1 MRQEIEN
8 HQRFSL
14 RKVKAYKKA
23 GLASVFLG
31 TSLLMANLGNV
42 VHADSKDTG
51 SSAGASAVI
60 ENEGNVV
67 PAGAVQDQAKAN
79 DQAGRAQADQTVTSQ
94 KADDAKLV
102 AASQTK
108 NVSQAKQTQVQKNQ
122 ASDASEQI
130 NKVTNDVSAASDAQK
145 AAPAQNAGQASAK
158 QNKAN
163 DLAKKAEDTQT
174 LPIKQESTNTLD
186 LTQAGKTNFNV
197 TNKEVKAG
205 GIGVDDGHMPD
216 SGVSHVSGPDVP
228 TKPVSWP
235 SNLPQEADD
244 QYVAN
249 IVFNYKYGDENT
261 IDRKGDGQKSAKELG
276 YSVVAGK
283 AGQDYRPS
291 QNFKINV
298 GYHYKYDAGT
308 GSIYYS
314 NFHVNQD
321 ADWNNLVNALG
332 KDNIQIYPAAGKTNP
347 MLQDQSVPVVA
358 IIHNIYG
365 PNQGVH
371 EVATSTTSFDRPYPT
386 AEQLSKTNIYQVV
399 PNMGDETTDMVGAIL
414 APGQSFSQVAQVV
427 GSQANLYN
435 EPRTTSVTY
444 YLYERPYRTIYHF
457 LDSAGHEVAEDGDD
471 TPHYA
476 TNGNYTSTYNNS
488 RLQKLDGMKNYVLND
503 LQNGQKVA
511 NDAVTIT
518 STWDPSINKFKN
530 TANNLAFSVASQ
542 GGHEDAPDY
551 STDPEDEGG
560 AYNNVYLT
568 VTAKTSELKPD
579 GRGGI
584 SGDTTG
590 ITDDK
595 KSAIEKAMYE
605 TINQKI
611 TANVPNSAPQ
621 DLSRHIT
628 LGRNVTYNYQT
639 GAITAPDWST
649 VSGQLPAVTV
659 PKATGYVAAPNAID
673 ATNITGNQVDSQG
686 QYTGGAITINYTPS
700 TEAHYKVYSFV
711 DDQNGDQE
719 IPNGRIVITGQ
730 VGKAINPAD
739 QGLKVPDKY
748 SLANGN
754 AIPTS
759 IAMTMADPMDASQ
772 AKPTVIHLVHATKP
786 RTTTKSFTR
795 TIYETAPGSA
805 NKQLLKEQTVT
816 FTSTVDVDQVTG
828 TASPDNW
835 QSQGTA
841 TWGALGI
848 GGTANYKTLIDGKEG
863 NSIPA
868 VTLDPKTAKDVEVDV
883 TFAPIPAQS
892 VITFADRVNDGTQA
906 KTGTITTKTL
916 NGNEGDSQDFDFG
929 WVPDGYVEDGAAPAK
944 IELGQNYTVYIKDG
958 IVTVT
963 HTDPQKKGSRVP
975 GVNGSTFPSGVDK
988 DDLNK
993 DAQRVVSVK
1002 TPDGKTQTITQTV
1015 PMHRDATVDPVNSK
1029 VTYTDWEPN
1038 KPNDEFPAINVGT
1051 GKDDIPSVSGYTP
1064 DIIDNGKDL
1073 GSKGLP
1079 AEKPTDP
1086 TKSHNINV
1094 TYNQNKPDTPAPKP
1108 DTPVEGSRGIIFTD
1122 PTGNQ
1127 VGKGTVKGTEGTDVP
1142 VKGNDGKV
1150 PGLPDGYVPSK
1161 DAPATVHIPKPGED
1175 NSPVTVPVEHGKAV
1189 VDHNHPKS
1197 PSDVIPGTDIHYPAG
1212 VSQDDLNGMQERII
1226 NVTKPD
1232 GSKNSIDQKVPVYR
1246 DATVDE
1252 VTGKVTYTDW
1262 APVKSGEGFAKVDLP
1277 SIKDEYKTYEPAVT
1291 ENGQNKVLP
1300 NDAYPAA
1307 AINPKG
1313 SSKPAI
1319 VDVHYVVTEDNT
1331 PDAVQGGRDVVFAD
1345 PTGKQIGKGTV
1356 KGTEGTNAPVKG
1368 NDGKIPGLPDG
1379 YVPSK
1384 DAPTTVY
1391 IPKPGEDHSPV
1402 TIPVEHGKAV
1412 VDHNH
1417 PKNPSD
1423 VIPGTD
1429 IHYPA
1434 GVSQDDLTG
1443 TQERI
1448 INITKPDGSRHSVD
1462 QKVPVYRDATV
1473 DEVTGEVTYTDWTP
1487 AKRGDKFDSIAIP
1500 AIKDGHK
1507 VYEPAVTV
1515 NGKNQVLPDDTYP
1528 AASVNPKGDN
1538 KPVVVDVQYVV
1549 TKDDTPTAVEVGRDV
1564 IFTDP
1569 TGKQIGKG
1577 TIKGTEGTD
1586 VPIKG
1591 DVGRVP
1597 GLPDG
1602 YVPSKN
1608 APTTVHIPKPGE
1620 DHSPVTIPV
1629 EHGKAVVDHN
1639 HPKNPSDVIP
1649 GTDIHYPKGVA
1660 RDDLN
1665 GVQEH
1670 IINITKPDGTTQTVD
1685 QKVPVYRDA
1694 TIDEVTGNVT
1704 YDDWAP
1710 VKPGDRF
1717 GAVSVPEI
1725 TQNGKHYQG
1734 SIDID
1739 GKEAIL
1745 SDGQYPA
1752 TNVDPKGDNKPQ
1764 TINVKYVLTSTDA
1777 PDKPTQDT
1785 ITVSHDYRDGQK
1797 DKNGDP
1803 YVIQKGEKLPGSDV
1817 VSDTTLTAKDLN
1829 KVITRTVTVALPDG
1843 TTKTMTQKTSAHR
1856 DALFDSK
1863 TGKFLKFTPWTSETD
1878 HFNAIKLDPVKGY
1891 TAHVLDPN
1899 GKDLGTTIPETKIDP
1914 NDANG
1919 GNQTL
1924 TVKYTKDQ
1932 AKDANDGNS
1941 GYTDGGNSGA
1951 PSVPVNTD
1959 TSKTNKSNDDHLQ
1972 EEIDA
1977 LKRQVNKLSNEVDKL
1992 AAHRVG
1998 KGGRTPGNAMSKL
2011 GHTNKTGYG
2020 VNTGTGTSY
2029 AYNMNG
2035 GASEVAPSGYNGNGV
2050 AQAAAIDNAAQNGYG
2065 QELPQTGSE
2074 NETGI
2079 IMAGIMSLAMATAAA
2094 IGATKRKKEE

>member
-60 ENEGNVV
+60 ENEGDVV
-67 PAGAVQDQAKAN
+67 PAGAAQDQAKAN
-79 DQAGRAQADQTVTSQ
+79 DQAGKAQAAQTVTSQ
-94 KADDAKLV
+94 KADNAKM
-102 AASQTK
+102 AEAT
-108 NVSQAKQTQVQKNQ
+108 
-122 ASDASEQI
+122 
-130 NKVTNDVSAASDAQK
+130 
-145 AAPAQNAGQASAK
+145 QNAGQASMNQAAK
-158 QNKAN
+158 ADQVVNKAN
-163 DLAKKAEDTQT
+163 DPVKKGENTQAFST
-174 LPIKQESTNTLD
+174 QQGSTNTLD
-186 LTQAGKTNFNV
+186 VAQAGKTNANV

-205 GIGVDDGHMPD
+205 GVGVDDGNMPD
-216 SGVSHVSGPDVP
+216 SGVRQISGSNTPI
-228 TKPVSWP
+228 THITWP
-235 SNLPQEADD
+235 SNIPTEADAS
-244 QYVAN
+244 YTRN
-249 IVFNYKYGDENT
+249 IVFNYKYGDNNT
-261 IDRKGDGQKSAKELG
+261 VNLKGEGQESAKELG
-276 YSVVAGK
+276 YSVIANK

-291 QNFKINV
+291 QSFKVNV
-298 GYHYKYDAGT
+298 GYHYKYDANT
-308 GSIYYS
+308 GSIHFS
-314 NFHVNQD
+314 NFHVDQD
-321 ADWNNLVNALG
+321 ADWNNLVNAVG
-332 KDNIQIYPAAGKTNP
+332 KDNIQIYPAAGKTDPLVNDQN
-347 MLQDQSVPVVA
+347 MLVA
-358 IIHNIYG
+358 AITNNVY
-365 PNQGVH
+365 NKND
-371 EVATSTTSFDRPYPT
+371 ELANVATVITKFDNAYPT
-386 AEQLSKTNIYQVV
+386 AYQPKPVAV
-399 PNMGDETTDMVGAIL
+399 YDVMANKINNMNGILL
-414 APGQSFSQVAQVV
+414 APSKEFNENVQVNKDTAV
-427 GSQANLYN
+427 NIYN
-435 EPRTTSVTY
+435 EPRTTSITY
-444 YLYERPYRTIYHF
+444 YVYARPYYTTYHF
-457 LDSAGHEVAEDGDD
+457 LDSTGKEVAEDGDD
-471 TPHYA
+471 APHYVA
-476 TNGNYTSTYNNS
+476 EGNYASTYNNS
-488 RLQKLDGMKNYVLND
+488 RLQALKGMKNYVLND

-511 NDAVTIT
+511 NDSVAIT

-530 TANNLAFSVASQ
+530 TANNLAFSVAAQ
-542 GGHEDAPDY
+542 GGHEDALVFD
-551 STDPEDEGG
+551 EDGS
-560 AYNNVYLT
+560 AYNNIYLT
-568 VTAKTSELKPD
+568 VTDKTSELKPD

-611 TANVPNSAPQ
+611 TANVPNSTPQ
-621 DLSRHIT
+621 DLSRHTT
-628 LGRNVTYNYQT
+628 LERNVTYDYQT

-649 VSGQLPAVTV
+649 VSGQLPAVVV
-659 PKATGYVAAPNAID
+659 PKATGYVAAPNTID
-673 ATNITGNQVDSQG
+673 ATNITGNQIDSQG

-711 DDQNGDQE
+711 DDQNADQE

-730 VGKAINPAD
+730 VGKAINPTD

-748 SLANGN
+748 NLANGN

-759 IAMTMADPMDASQ
+759 ITMTMADPMDASQ

-805 NKQLLKEQTVT
+805 NKQVLKKQTVT
-816 FTSTVDVDQVTG
+816 FTSTVNVDQVTG

-835 QSQGTA
+835 QPQGTD
-841 TWGALGI
+841 TWAALEI
-848 GGTANYKTLIDGKEG
+848 GGLTNYKTLIDGKEG
-863 NSIPA
+863 NSISA
-868 VTLDPKTAKDVEVDV
+868 VKLDPKTAKDVEVDV

-892 VITFADRVNDGTQA
+892 VITFTDRVNDGTQA

-916 NGNEGDSQDFDFG
+916 NGNKGDSQNFEFD
-929 WVPDGYVEDGAAPAK
+929 WVPDGYVEDGAAPTE
-944 IELGQNYTVYIKDG
+944 IELGQNYTVYIRDG
-958 IVTVT
+958 IVTVK

-975 GVNGSTFPSGVDK
+975 GVNGSTFPSGVDT

-1002 TPDGKTQTITQTV
+1002 TPDGRAQTITQTV

-1064 DIIDNGKDL
+1064 NITDNGRDL

-1086 TKSHNINV
+1086 TKPHNINV
-1094 TYNQNKPDTPAPKP
+1094 TYNQNKPDTPATKP

-1142 VKGNDGKV
+1142 VKDKDGKV

-1161 DAPATVHIPKPGED
+1161 DAPTTVHIPKPGED
-1175 NSPVTVPVEHGKAV
+1175 NSP
-1189 VDHNHPKS
+1189 
-1197 PSDVIPGTDIHYPAG
+1197 
-1212 VSQDDLNGMQERII
+1212 L
-1226 NVTKPD
+1226 
-1232 GSKNSIDQKVPVYR
+1232 
-1246 DATVDE
+1246 
-1252 VTGKVTYTDW
+1252 
-1262 APVKSGEGFAKVDLP
+1262 
-1277 SIKDEYKTYEPAVT
+1277 
-1291 ENGQNKVLP
+1291 
-1300 NDAYPAA
+1300 
-1307 AINPKG
+1307 
-1313 SSKPAI
+1313 
-1319 VDVHYVVTEDNT
+1319 
-1331 PDAVQGGRDVVFAD
+1331 
-1345 PTGKQIGKGTV
+1345 
-1356 KGTEGTNAPVKG
+1356 
-1368 NDGKIPGLPDG
+1368 
-1379 YVPSK
+1379 
-1384 DAPTTVY
+1384 
-1391 IPKPGEDHSPV
+1391 

-1423 VIPGTD
+1423 LIPGTD

-1434 GVSQDDLTG
+1434 GVSQDELTG

-1448 INITKPDGSRHSVD
+1448 INITKPDGSKRSVD

-1473 DEVTGEVTYTDWTP
+1473 DEVTGDVTYTDWTP

-1515 NGKNQVLPDDTYP
+1515 DGKNQVLPDDTYP

-1538 KPVVVDVQYVV
+1538 KPVVIDVHYVV
-1549 TKDDTPTAVEVGRDV
+1549 TKDDTPTAVEGGRDV

-1577 TIKGTEGTD
+1577 TVKGTEGTY
-1586 VPIKG
+1586 VPVKG
-1591 DVGRVP
+1591 NDGNVP
-1597 GLPDG
+1597 GLPNG

-1608 APTTVHIPKPGE
+1608 APTTVYIPKPGE
-1620 DHSPVTIPV
+1620 DHSPVTISV

-1660 RDDLN
+1660 KDDLN

-1694 TIDEVTGNVT
+1694 TVDEVTGNVT
-1704 YDDWAP
+1704 YDDWTP
-1710 VKPGDRF
+1710 VKPGDKF

-1734 SIDID
+1734 SINID
-1739 GKEAIL
+1739 DKEAIL

-1752 TNVDPKGDNKPQ
+1752 TNVDPKGDNKPE
-1764 TINVKYVLTSTDA
+1764 TINVKYVLTSTDT
-1777 PDKPTQDT
+1777 PTNPTQAT

-1797 DKNGDP
+1797 DENGDP
-1803 YVIQKGEKLPGSDV
+1803 YVIQKGEKLPGSDA

-1878 HFNAIKLDPVKGY
+1878 HFNAINLDPVKGY

-1919 GNQTL
+1919 GNQVL

-1932 AKDANDGNS
+1932 AKSANDGYS
-1941 GYTDGGNSGA
+1941 GYTDSGNTGA

-1972 EEIDA
+1972 DEIDA
-1977 LKRQVNKLSNEVDKL
+1977 LKRQVNRLSNKVDKL

-1998 KGGRTPGNAMSKL
+1998 KGGRNSDNSTSGI
-2011 GHTNKTGYG
+2011 GHSYKTGYG
-2020 VNTGTGTSY
+2020 VNTGTGAGY

-2035 GASEVAPSGYNGNGV
+2035 GASEVAPSGYINYGYSTQDGNGV
-2050 AQAAAIDNAAQNGYG
+2050 AQAAAIDNTAQNGYG

-2074 NETGI
+2074 SETGI
-2079 IMAGIMSLAMATAAA
+2079 IMAGIMSLAMAAAAA

>member
-42 VHADSKDTG
+42 VHADSTDSG
-51 SSAGASAVI
+51 SAAGTNAVI
-60 ENEGNVV
+60 ENESNTV
-67 PAGAVQDQAKAN
+67 PAGAAQDQAQAKTS
-79 DQAGRAQADQTVTSQ
+79 DQATKTQAAQTVTSQ
-94 KADDAKLV
+94 KADDAKMTE
-102 AASQTK
+102 AT
-108 NVSQAKQTQVQKNQ
+108 
-122 ASDASEQI
+122 
-130 NKVTNDVSAASDAQK
+130 
-145 AAPAQNAGQASAK
+145 QNAGQASMNQTAK
-158 QNKAN
+158 VDQVVNKAN
-163 DLAKKAEDTQT
+163 DLVKKGESTQT
-174 LPIKQESTNTLD
+174 FSTQQGSTNTLD
-186 LTQAGKTNFNV
+186 VAQAGKTNANV

-205 GIGVDDGHMPD
+205 GVGVDDGNMPD
-216 SGVSHVSGPDVP
+216 SGVRQISGSNTPI
-228 TKPVSWP
+228 THITWP
-235 SNLPQEADD
+235 SNIPTEADAS
-244 QYVAN
+244 YTRN
-249 IVFNYKYGDENT
+249 IVFNYKYGDNNT
-261 IDRKGDGQKSAKELG
+261 INQKGAGQESAKELG
-276 YSVVAGK
+276 YSVIANK

-291 QNFKINV
+291 QSFKVNV
-298 GYHYKYDAGT
+298 GYHYKYDANT
-308 GSIYYS
+308 GSIHFS
-314 NFHVNQD
+314 NFHVDQD
-321 ADWNNLVNALG
+321 ADWNNLVNAVG
-332 KDNIQIYPAAGKTNP
+332 KDNIQIYPAAGKTDPLVNDQN
-347 MLQDQSVPVVA
+347 MLVA
-358 IIHNIYG
+358 AITNNVY
-365 PNQGVH
+365 NKND
-371 EVATSTTSFDRPYPT
+371 ELANVATVITRFDNAYPT
-386 AEQLSKTNIYQVV
+386 AYQPKAVAV
-399 PNMGDETTDMVGAIL
+399 YGVMADKINSMNGILL
-414 APGQSFSQVAQVV
+414 APSKEFNENVQVNKDTAV
-427 GSQANLYN
+427 NIYN
-435 EPRTTSVTY
+435 EPRTTSITY
-444 YLYERPYRTIYHF
+444 YVYARPYYTTYHF
-457 LDSAGHEVAEDGDD
+457 LDSTGKEVAEDGDD
-471 TPHYA
+471 AHHYVA
-476 TNGNYTSTYNNS
+476 EGNYASTYNNS
-488 RLQKLDGMKNYVLND
+488 RLQALKGMKNYVLND

-511 NDAVTIT
+511 NDSVAIT

-530 TANNLAFSVASQ
+530 TANNLAFNVAAQ
-542 GGHEDAPDY
+542 GGHEDALVID
-551 STDPEDEGG
+551 EDGS

-579 GRGGI
+579 GKGGI

-590 ITDDK
+590 ISDDK
-595 KSAIEKAMYE
+595 QNDIKKAMYE

-621 DLSRHIT
+621 DLSRHTT

-659 PKATGYVAAPNAID
+659 PKATGYVAAPASIG

-719 IPNGRIVITGQ
+719 IPSGRIVITGQ

-754 AIPTS
+754 VIPTS
-759 IAMTMADPMDASQ
+759 ITMTMADPMDASQ

-816 FTSTVDVDQVTG
+816 FTSTVNVDQVTG
-828 TASPDNW
+828 AASPDNW
-835 QSQGTA
+835 QPQGTA
-841 TWGALGI
+841 TWAALEI

-863 NSIPA
+863 NSISA

-916 NGNEGDSQDFDFG
+916 NGNKGDSQNFDFG
-929 WVPDGYVEDGAAPAK
+929 WVPDGYVEDGAAPTK

-958 IVTVT
+958 IVTVK

-1002 TPDGKTQTITQTV
+1002 TPDGKIQTITQTV

-1064 DIIDNGKDL
+1064 DITDNGKDL
-1073 GSKGLP
+1073 GNKGLP

-1086 TKSHNINV
+1086 TKPHNINV
-1094 TYNQNKPDTPAPKP
+1094 TYKQNKPDTPATKP
-1108 DTPVEGSRGIIFTD
+1108 DIPVEGSRGIIFT
-1122 PTGNQ
+1122 
-1127 VGKGTVKGTEGTDVP
+1127 
-1142 VKGNDGKV
+1142 
-1150 PGLPDGYVPSK
+1150 
-1161 DAPATVHIPKPGED
+1161 
-1175 NSPVTVPVEHGKAV
+1175 
-1189 VDHNHPKS
+1189 
-1197 PSDVIPGTDIHYPAG
+1197 
-1212 VSQDDLNGMQERII
+1212 
-1226 NVTKPD
+1226 
-1232 GSKNSIDQKVPVYR
+1232 
-1246 DATVDE
+1246 
-1252 VTGKVTYTDW
+1252 
-1262 APVKSGEGFAKVDLP
+1262 
-1277 SIKDEYKTYEPAVT
+1277 
-1291 ENGQNKVLP
+1291 
-1300 NDAYPAA
+1300 
-1307 AINPKG
+1307 
-1313 SSKPAI
+1313 
-1319 VDVHYVVTEDNT
+1319 
-1331 PDAVQGGRDVVFAD
+1331 D

-1356 KGTEGTNAPVKG
+1356 KGTEGTNAPVKDK
-1368 NDGKIPGLPDG
+1368 DGKVPGLPDG

-1384 DAPTTVY
+1384 DAPTSVY

-1423 VIPGTD
+1423 VISGTD

-1443 TQERI
+1443 AQERI
-1448 INITKPDGSRHSVD
+1448 INITRPDGSRHSVD
-1462 QKVPVYRDATV
+1462 QKVPVYRDATI
-1473 DEVTGEVTYTDWTP
+1473 DEVTGEVTYTNWTP

-1500 AIKDGHK
+1500 AVKDGHK
-1507 VYEPAVTV
+1507 IYEPAVTV
-1515 NGKNQVLPDDTYP
+1515 DGKNQLLPDDTYP

-1549 TKDDTPTAVEVGRDV
+1549 TKDDTPTAVEGGRDV

-1569 TGKQIGKG
+1569 TGKQIGKS
-1577 TIKGTEGTD
+1577 TVKGTEGTY
-1586 VPIKG
+1586 VPVKSNDG
-1591 DVGRVP
+1591 NVP
-1597 GLPDG
+1597 GLPNG

-1608 APTTVHIPKPGE
+1608 APTTVYIPKPGE
-1620 DHSPVTIPV
+1620 DNSPVTIPV
-1629 EHGKAVVDHN
+1629 EHGKAVVHHN
-1639 HPKNPSDVIP
+1639 QPKNPSDVIP

-1660 RDDLN
+1660 KDDLN

-1670 IINITKPDGTTQTVD
+1670 IVNITKPDGTTQTVD

-1694 TIDEVTGNVT
+1694 TVDEVTGNVT
-1704 YDDWAP
+1704 YDDWTP
-1710 VKPGDRF
+1710 VKPGDKF

-1725 TQNGKHYQG
+1725 KQNGKHYQG

-1764 TINVKYVLTSTDA
+1764 TISIKYVLTSTDA
-1777 PDKPTQDT
+1777 PDNPTQDT

-1878 HFNAIKLDPVKGY
+1878 HFNAINLDPVKGY

-1899 GKDLGTTIPETKIDP
+1899 GKDLGTTIPKTKIDP

-1919 GNQTL
+1919 GNQVL

-1932 AKDANDGNS
+1932 AKDTSDGNS
-1941 GYTDGGNSGA
+1941 GYTNGGNTGT

-1972 EEIDA
+1972 DEIDA
-1977 LKRQVNKLSNEVDKL
+1977 LKRQVDKLSNKVDKL
-1992 AAHRVG
+1992 ASRRVG
-1998 KGGRTPGNAMSKL
+1998 KGGRNSGNSTSGI

-2020 VNTGTGTSY
+2020 VNTGTGVSY
-2029 AYNMNG
+2029 SYNMNS
-2035 GASEVAPSGYNGNGV
+2035 GAGEVAPSGYINYGYNGQNGNGV

-2079 IMAGIMSLAMATAAA
+2079 IMAGIMSLTMAAAAA

>member
-31 TSLLMANLGNV
+31 TSLLMANLGDV

-51 SSAGASAVI
+51 SSAGASAVV

-67 PAGAVQDQAKAN
+67 PAGAAQDQAKAN
-79 DQAGRAQADQTVTSQ
+79 DQAGKAQAAQTVTSQ
-94 KADDAKLV
+94 KADDAKMTE
-102 AASQTK
+102 ATQ
-108 NVSQAKQTQVQKNQ
+108 NV
-122 ASDASEQI
+122 
-130 NKVTNDVSAASDAQK
+130 
-145 AAPAQNAGQASAK
+145 GQASMNQAAK
-158 QNKAN
+158 ADQVVNKAN
-163 DLAKKAEDTQT
+163 DPVKKGENTQAFST
-174 LPIKQESTNTLD
+174 HQESTNTLD
-186 LTQAGKTNFNV
+186 VVQAGKANANV

-205 GIGVDDGHMPD
+205 GVGVDDGNMPD
-216 SGVSHVSGPDVP
+216 SGVRQISGSNTPI
-228 TKPVSWP
+228 THITWP
-235 SNLPQEADD
+235 SNIPTEADAS
-244 QYVAN
+244 YTRN
-249 IVFNYKYGDENT
+249 IVFNYKYGDNNT
-261 IDRKGDGQKSAKELG
+261 VNLKGADQESAKELG
-276 YSVVAGK
+276 YSVIANK

-291 QNFKINV
+291 QSFKVNV
-298 GYHYKYDAGT
+298 GYHYKYDANT
-308 GSIYYS
+308 GSIHFS
-314 NFHVNQD
+314 NFHVDQD
-321 ADWNNLVNALG
+321 ADWNNLVNAVG
-332 KDNIQIYPAAGKTNP
+332 KDNIQIYPAAGKTDPLVNDQN
-347 MLQDQSVPVVA
+347 MLVA
-358 IIHNIYG
+358 AITNNVY
-365 PNQGVH
+365 NKND
-371 EVATSTTSFDRPYPT
+371 ELANVATVITQFDNAYPT
-386 AEQLSKTNIYQVV
+386 AYQPKPVAV
-399 PNMGDETTDMVGAIL
+399 YDVMANKINNMNGILL
-414 APGQSFSQVAQVV
+414 APSKEFNENVQVNKDTAV
-427 GSQANLYN
+427 NIYN
-435 EPRTTSVTY
+435 EPRTTSITY
-444 YLYERPYRTIYHF
+444 YVYARPYYTTYHF
-457 LDSAGHEVAEDGDD
+457 LDSTGKEVAEDGDD
-471 TPHYA
+471 APHYVEE
-476 TNGNYTSTYNNS
+476 GNYASTYNNS
-488 RLQKLDGMKNYVLND
+488 RLQALKGMKNYVLND

-511 NDAVTIT
+511 NDSVAIT

-530 TANNLAFSVASQ
+530 TANNLAFSVAAQ
-542 GGHEDAPDY
+542 GGHEDALTFDDDG
-551 STDPEDEGG
+551 S
-560 AYNNVYLT
+560 AYNNIYLT
-568 VTAKTSELKPD
+568 VTDKTSELRPD
-579 GRGGI
+579 GKGGI

-595 KSAIEKAMYE
+595 KNDIKKAMYE

-611 TANVPNSAPQ
+611 TANVPNSASQ
-621 DLSRHIT
+621 DISRHTT
-628 LGRNVTYNYQT
+628 LERNVTYDYQT

-649 VSGQLPAVTV
+649 VSGQLPAVVV
-659 PKATGYVAAPNAID
+659 PKATGYVAAPNTID

-700 TEAHYKVYSFV
+700 AEAHYKVYSFI

-719 IPNGRIVITGQ
+719 IPSGRIVITGQ

-759 IAMTMADPMDASQ
+759 ITMTMADPMDASQ

-816 FTSTVDVDQVTG
+816 FTSTVNVDQVTG
-828 TASPDNW
+828 TATPDNW
-835 QSQGTA
+835 QPQGTD
-841 TWGALGI
+841 TWAALGV

-892 VITFADRVNDGTQA
+892 VITFTDRVNDGTQA

-916 NGNEGDSQDFDFG
+916 NGNKGDSQNFDFG
-929 WVPDGYVEDGAAPAK
+929 WVPDGYIEDGAAPTK

-958 IVTVT
+958 IVTVK

-1002 TPDGKTQTITQTV
+1002 TPDGRAQTITQTV

-1064 DIIDNGKDL
+1064 DITDNGKDL

-1086 TKSHNINV
+1086 TEPHNINV
-1094 TYNQNKPDTPAPKP
+1094 TYKKNKPDTP
-1108 DTPVEGSRGIIFTD
+1108 DTPVEGGRDVVFTD
-1122 PTGNQ
+1122 PTGKQ
-1127 VGKGTVKGTEGTDVP
+1127 VGKGTIKGTEGTDVP

-1161 DAPATVHIPKPGED
+1161 DAPTTVHIPKPGED
-1175 NSPVTVPVEHGKAV
+1175 NSPVTVPVEHGKAI
-1189 VDHNHPKS
+1189 VDHNHPKN

-1212 VSQDDLNGMQERII
+1212 VSQDDLTGMQERII

-1232 GSKNSIDQKVPVYR
+1232 GSKNSVDQKVPVYR

-1252 VTGKVTYTDW
+1252 VTGEVTYTDW
-1262 APVKSGEGFAKVDLP
+1262 APVKSGDGFAKVDLP

-1313 SSKPAI
+1313 SSKPVI

-1331 PDAVQGGRDVVFAD
+1331 PDAVQGGRDVVFTD

-1356 KGTEGTNAPVKG
+1356 KGTEGTNAPVKDK
-1368 NDGKIPGLPDG
+1368 DGRIPGLPDG

-1384 DAPTTVY
+1384 DAPTTVH

-1402 TIPVEHGKAV
+1402 TIPVEHGKVV

-1448 INITKPDGSRHSVD
+1448 INITKPDGSKRSVD

-1515 NGKNQVLPDDTYP
+1515 DGKNQLLPDDTYP

-1538 KPVVVDVQYVV
+1538 KPVVVDVHYVV
-1549 TKDDTPTAVEVGRDV
+1549 TKDDTPTAVEGGRDV
-1564 IFTDP
+1564 VFTDP
-1569 TGKQIGKG
+1569 TGKQVGKG

-1586 VPIKG
+1586 VPVKG
-1591 DVGRVP
+1591 NDGKVP

-1602 YVPSKN
+1602 YVPSKD

-1620 DHSPVTIPV
+1620 DNSPVTVPV
-1629 EHGKAVVDHN
+1629 EHGKAIVDHN

-1660 RDDLN
+1660 KDDLN
-1665 GVQEH
+1665 GIQEH

-1694 TIDEVTGNVT
+1694 TVDEVTGNVT
-1704 YDDWAP
+1704 YDDWTP
-1710 VKPGDRF
+1710 VKPGDKF

-1752 TNVDPKGDNKPQ
+1752 TNVDPKGDNKPE
-1764 TINVKYVLTSTDA
+1764 TINIKYVLTSTDA
-1777 PDKPTQDT
+1777 SDNPTQAT

-1829 KVITRTVTVALPDG
+1829 KVITRTVTVTLPDG

-1878 HFNAIKLDPVKGY
+1878 HFNAINLDPVKGY

-1932 AKDANDGNS
+1932 AKDTSDGNS
-1941 GYTDGGNSGA
+1941 GYTNGGNTGA

-1972 EEIDA
+1972 DEIDA
-1977 LKRQVNKLSNEVDKL
+1977 LKRQVNRLSNKVDKL

-1998 KGGRTPGNAMSKL
+1998 KGGHTSGNSASGI
-2011 GHTNKTGYG
+2011 GHITKTGYG
-2020 VNTGTGTSY
+2020 VNTGTGASY
-2029 AYNMNG
+2029 TYNMNG
-2035 GASEVAPSGYNGNGV
+2035 GASEVAPSGYINYGYSNQNGNGV

-2074 NETGI
+2074 SETGI
-2079 IMAGIMSLAMATAAA
+2079 IMAGIMSLAMAAAAA

>member
-31 TSLLMANLGNV
+31 TSLLMANLGDV

-51 SSAGASAVI
+51 SSAGASAVV
-60 ENEGNVV
+60 ENEGDVV
-67 PAGAVQDQAKAN
+67 PAGAAQDQAKAN
-79 DQAGRAQADQTVTSQ
+79 DQAGKAQAAQTVTSQ

-108 NVSQAKQTQVQKNQ
+108 NASQAKQTQVQDAQ
-122 ASDASEQI
+122 ASSTSEQI
-130 NKVTNDVSAASDAQK
+130 NKVTNDVSAVSDAQK
-145 AAPAQNAGQASAK
+145 AAPAQNADQASVN
-158 QNKAN
+158 QNEAN

-174 LPIKQESTNTLD
+174 LPIKQASTNTLD

-261 IDRKGDGQKSAKELG
+261 INMKGDGQKSAKELG

-298 GYHYKYDAGT
+298 GYHYKYDANT

-358 IIHNIYG
+358 IVHNIYG
-365 PNQGVH
+365 PNQGVQ
-371 EVATSTTSFDRPYPT
+371 EVATSITSFDRPYPT
-386 AEQLSKTNIYQVV
+386 AEQLSKTSIYQVV
-399 PNMGDETTDMVGAIL
+399 PNMGDKTTDMEGAIL
-414 APGQSFSQVAQVV
+414 APGQTFSQVAQVV

-471 TPHYA
+471 TPHYTA
-476 TNGNYTSTYNNS
+476 NGNYTSAYDNS

-511 NDAVTIT
+511 NDSVTIT

-530 TANNLAFSVASQ
+530 TADNLAFSVASQ

-579 GRGGI
+579 GKGGI

-590 ITDDK
+590 ISEDK
-595 KSAIEKAMYE
+595 QNDIKKAMYE

-621 DLSRHIT
+621 DLSRHVT

-649 VSGQLPAVTV
+649 VSGQLPAVVV

-711 DDQNGDQE
+711 DDQNSDQE

-759 IAMTMADPMDASQ
+759 ITMTMADPMDASQ

-816 FTSTVDVDQVTG
+816 FTSTVNVDQVTG

-835 QSQGTA
+835 QPQGTD
-841 TWGALGI
+841 TWGALGV

-868 VTLDPKTAKDVEVDV
+868 VKLDPKTAKDVEVDV

-892 VITFADRVNDGTQA
+892 VITFTDRVNDGTQA

-916 NGNEGDSQDFDFG
+916 NGNKGDSQNFDFG
-929 WVPDGYVEDGAAPAK
+929 WVPDGYVEDGAAPTK

-958 IVTVT
+958 IVTVK
-963 HTDPQKKGSRVP
+963 HTDPQKKDSRVP

-1051 GKDDIPSVSGYTP
+1051 GKDDIPSVPGYTP
-1064 DIIDNGKDL
+1064 DITDNGKDL
-1073 GSKGLP
+1073 GNKGLP

-1094 TYNQNKPDTPAPKP
+1094 TYNQNKPDTP
-1108 DTPVEGSRGIIFTD
+1108 DTPVEGGRGIIFTD

-1142 VKGNDGKV
+1142 VKGQDGKV

-1161 DAPATVHIPKPGED
+1161 DAPITVHIPKPGED
-1175 NSPVTVPVEHGKAV
+1175 HSPVTIPVEHSKAI
-1189 VDHNHPKS
+1189 VDHNHPKN
-1197 PSDVIPGTDIHYPAG
+1197 PSDVIPGTDIHYPSG
-1212 VSQDDLNGMQERII
+1212 VSQDDLTGTQERII
-1226 NVTKPD
+1226 NITKPD
-1232 GSKNSIDQKVPVYR
+1232 GSKRSVDQKVPVYR
-1246 DATVDE
+1246 DATIDE
-1252 VTGKVTYTDW
+1252 VTGEVTYTDW
-1262 APVKSGEGFAKVDLP
+1262 TPAKRGDKFDSIAIPAVKDG
-1277 SIKDEYKTYEPAVT
+1277 YKTYEPAVT
-1291 ENGQNKVLP
+1291 VNGKDQLLP
-1300 NDAYPAA
+1300 DDTYPAA
-1307 AINPKG
+1307 SVDPKG
-1313 SSKPAI
+1313 DNKPVV
-1319 VDVHYVVTEDNT
+1319 VDVHYVVTKDDT
-1331 PDAVQGGRDVVFAD
+1331 PTAVEGGRDVVFTD

-1356 KGTEGTNAPVKG
+1356 KGTEGTYVPVKG
-1368 NDGKIPGLPDG
+1368 NDGNVPGLPTG

-1384 DAPTTVY
+1384 NAPTTVY

-1412 VDHNH
+1412 VHHN
-1417 PKNPSD
+1417 
-1423 VIPGTD
+1423 
-1429 IHYPA
+1429 
-1434 GVSQDDLTG
+1434 Q
-1443 TQERI
+1443 
-1448 INITKPDGSRHSVD
+1448 
-1462 QKVPVYRDATV
+1462 
-1473 DEVTGEVTYTDWTP
+1473 
-1487 AKRGDKFDSIAIP
+1487 
-1500 AIKDGHK
+1500 
-1507 VYEPAVTV
+1507 
-1515 NGKNQVLPDDTYP
+1515 
-1528 AASVNPKGDN
+1528 
-1538 KPVVVDVQYVV
+1538 
-1549 TKDDTPTAVEVGRDV
+1549 
-1564 IFTDP
+1564 
-1569 TGKQIGKG
+1569 
-1577 TIKGTEGTD
+1577 
-1586 VPIKG
+1586 
-1591 DVGRVP
+1591 
-1597 GLPDG
+1597 
-1602 YVPSKN
+1602 
-1608 APTTVHIPKPGE
+1608 
-1620 DHSPVTIPV
+1620 
-1629 EHGKAVVDHN
+1629 
-1639 HPKNPSDVIP
+1639 PKNPSDVIP
-1649 GTDIHYPKGVA
+1649 GTDIHYPKGVSQ
-1660 RDDLN
+1660 DDLN

-1670 IINITKPDGTTQTVD
+1670 IISITKPDGTTQTID

-1694 TIDEVTGNVT
+1694 TIDEVTGDVT
-1704 YDDWAP
+1704 YDDWTP
-1710 VKPGDRF
+1710 VKPGDKF

-1752 TNVDPKGDNKPQ
+1752 TNVDPKGNNKPE
-1764 TINVKYVLTSTDA
+1764 TINIKYVLTSTDA
-1777 PDKPTQDT
+1777 PDNPTQAT
-1785 ITVSHDYRDGQK
+1785 IIVSHDYRDGQK

-1829 KVITRTVTVALPDG
+1829 KVITRTVTVTLPDG

-1856 DALFDSK
+1856 DALFDGK

-1878 HFNAIKLDPVKGY
+1878 HFNAINLDPVKGY

-1919 GNQTL
+1919 GNQVL

-1932 AKDANDGNS
+1932 AKDTSNGNGGYAN
-1941 GYTDGGNSGA
+1941 GGNTGA
-1951 PSVPVNTD
+1951 PSVLVNTD
-1959 TSKTNKSNDDHLQ
+1959 TNKTNKNNDNHLQ
-1972 EEIDA
+1972 DEIDA
-1977 LKRQVNKLSNEVDKL
+1977 LKRQVDKLSNKVDKL

-1998 KGGRTPGNAMSKL
+1998 KGGRNSGNSTSGI
-2011 GHTNKTGYG
+2011 GHANKTSYG
-2020 VNTGTGTSY
+2020 VNTGTGASY

-2035 GASEVAPSGYNGNGV
+2035 GASEVAPSGYINYGYNGQNGNGV

-2074 NETGI
+2074 SETGI
-2079 IMAGIMSLAMATAAA
+2079 IMAGIMSLAMAAAAA

>member
-31 TSLLMANLGNV
+31 TSLLMANLGDV

-60 ENEGNVV
+60 ENEGDVV

-79 DQAGRAQADQTVTSQ
+79 DQAGKAQAAQTVTSQ
-94 KADDAKLV
+94 KADNAKMTE
-102 AASQTK
+102 AT
-108 NVSQAKQTQVQKNQ
+108 
-122 ASDASEQI
+122 
-130 NKVTNDVSAASDAQK
+130 
-145 AAPAQNAGQASAK
+145 QNAGQASMNQAAK
-158 QNKAN
+158 ADQVVNKAN
-163 DLAKKAEDTQT
+163 DPVKKGENTQASST
-174 LPIKQESTNTLD
+174 QQGSTNTLD
-186 LTQAGKTNFNV
+186 VAQAGKTNANV

-205 GIGVDDGHMPD
+205 GVGVDDGNMPD
-216 SGVSHVSGPDVP
+216 SGVRQISGSNTPI
-228 TKPVSWP
+228 THITWP
-235 SNLPQEADD
+235 SNIPTEADAS
-244 QYVAN
+244 YTRN
-249 IVFNYKYGDENT
+249 IVFNYKYGDNNT
-261 IDRKGDGQKSAKELG
+261 VNLKGEGQESAKELG
-276 YSVVAGK
+276 YSVITNK

-291 QNFKINV
+291 QSFKVNV
-298 GYHYKYDAGT
+298 GYHYKYDANT
-308 GSIYYS
+308 GSIHFS
-314 NFHVNQD
+314 NFHVDQD
-321 ADWNNLVNALG
+321 ADWNNLVNAVG
-332 KDNIQIYPAAGKTNP
+332 KDNIQIYPAAGKTDPLVNDQN
-347 MLQDQSVPVVA
+347 MLVA
-358 IIHNIYG
+358 AITNNVY
-365 PNQGVH
+365 NKND
-371 EVATSTTSFDRPYPT
+371 ELANVATVITQFDNAYPT
-386 AEQLSKTNIYQVV
+386 AYQPKPVAV
-399 PNMGDETTDMVGAIL
+399 YDVMANKINNMNGILL
-414 APGQSFSQVAQVV
+414 APSKEFNENVQVNKDTAV
-427 GSQANLYN
+427 NIYN
-435 EPRTTSVTY
+435 EPRTTSITY
-444 YLYERPYRTIYHF
+444 YVYARPYYTTYHF
-457 LDSAGHEVAEDGDD
+457 LDSTGKEVAEDGDD
-471 TPHYA
+471 APHYVA
-476 TNGNYTSTYNNS
+476 EGNYASTYNKS
-488 RLQKLDGMKNYVLND
+488 RLQALKGMKNYVLND

-511 NDAVTIT
+511 NDSVAIT

-530 TANNLAFSVASQ
+530 TANNLAFSVAAQ
-542 GGHEDAPDY
+542 GGHEDALTFD
-551 STDPEDEGG
+551 EDGS
-560 AYNNVYLT
+560 AYNNIYLT
-568 VTAKTSELKPD
+568 VTDKTSELRPD
-579 GRGGI
+579 GKGGI

-595 KSAIEKAMYE
+595 KSAIKKAMYE

-621 DLSRHIT
+621 DLSRHTT
-628 LGRNVTYNYQT
+628 LERNVTYDYQT

-649 VSGQLPAVTV
+649 VSGQLPTVTV
-659 PKATGYVAAPNAID
+659 PKATGYVAAPNTID
-673 ATNITGNQVDSQG
+673 ATNITGNQIDSQG

-700 TEAHYKVYSFV
+700 AEAHYKVYSFV

-739 QGLKVPDKY
+739 QGLKIPDKY

-759 IAMTMADPMDASQ
+759 ITMTMADPMDASQ

-805 NKQLLKEQTVT
+805 NKQVLKKQTVT
-816 FTSTVDVDQVTG
+816 FTSTVNVDQVTG

-835 QSQGTA
+835 QPQGTA
-841 TWGALGI
+841 TWDALEI
-848 GGTANYKTLIDGKEG
+848 GGLTNYKTLIDGKEG
-863 NSIPA
+863 NSISA
-868 VTLDPKTAKDVEVDV
+868 VKLDPKTAKDVEVDV

-892 VITFADRVNDGTQA
+892 VITFTDRVNDGTQA

-916 NGNEGDSQDFDFG
+916 NGNKGDSQNFDFG
-929 WVPDGYVEDGAAPAK
+929 WVPDGYVEDGAAPTK

-958 IVTVT
+958 IVTVK

-1002 TPDGKTQTITQTV
+1002 TPDGKAQTITQTV
-1015 PMHRDATVDPVNSK
+1015 PMHRDATVDPVNSR

-1038 KPNDEFPAINVGT
+1038 KPNDEFPAINVGN
-1051 GKDDIPSVSGYTP
+1051 GKNDIPSVSGYTP
-1064 DIIDNGKDL
+1064 DITDNGKDL

-1086 TKSHNINV
+1086 TEPHNINV
-1094 TYNQNKPDTPAPKP
+1094 TYNQNKPDTPATKP

-1142 VKGNDGKV
+1142 VKGKDGKV

-1161 DAPATVHIPKPGED
+1161 DAPTTVHIPKPGED
-1175 NSPVTVPVEHGKAV
+1175 NSP
-1189 VDHNHPKS
+1189 
-1197 PSDVIPGTDIHYPAG
+1197 
-1212 VSQDDLNGMQERII
+1212 L
-1226 NVTKPD
+1226 
-1232 GSKNSIDQKVPVYR
+1232 
-1246 DATVDE
+1246 
-1252 VTGKVTYTDW
+1252 
-1262 APVKSGEGFAKVDLP
+1262 
-1277 SIKDEYKTYEPAVT
+1277 
-1291 ENGQNKVLP
+1291 
-1300 NDAYPAA
+1300 
-1307 AINPKG
+1307 
-1313 SSKPAI
+1313 
-1319 VDVHYVVTEDNT
+1319 
-1331 PDAVQGGRDVVFAD
+1331 
-1345 PTGKQIGKGTV
+1345 
-1356 KGTEGTNAPVKG
+1356 
-1368 NDGKIPGLPDG
+1368 
-1379 YVPSK
+1379 
-1384 DAPTTVY
+1384 
-1391 IPKPGEDHSPV
+1391 

-1412 VDHNH
+1412 VDHNY

-1423 VIPGTD
+1423 IIPGTD
-1429 IHYPA
+1429 VHYPA

-1448 INITKPDGSRHSVD
+1448 INITKPDGSKRSVD

-1473 DEVTGEVTYTDWTP
+1473 DEVTGDVTYTDWTP

-1500 AIKDGHK
+1500 AVKDGHK
-1507 VYEPAVTV
+1507 IYEPAVTV
-1515 NGKNQVLPDDTYP
+1515 DGKNQLLPDDTYP

-1538 KPVVVDVQYVV
+1538 KPVVVDVHYVV
-1549 TKDDTPTAVEVGRDV
+1549 TKDDTPTAVEGGRDV

-1569 TGKQIGKG
+1569 TGKQIGKD
-1577 TIKGTEGTD
+1577 TVKGTEGTY

-1591 DVGRVP
+1591 NDGNVP
-1597 GLPDG
+1597 GLPNG

-1608 APTTVHIPKPGE
+1608 APTTVYIPKPGE
-1620 DHSPVTIPV
+1620 DNSPVTIPV
-1629 EHGKAVVDHN
+1629 EHGKAVVHHN
-1639 HPKNPSDVIP
+1639 QPKNPSDVIP
-1649 GTDIHYPKGVA
+1649 GTDIHYPKGVSQ
-1660 RDDLN
+1660 DDLN

-1694 TIDEVTGNVT
+1694 TVDEVTGNVT
-1704 YDDWAP
+1704 YDDWTP
-1710 VKPGDRF
+1710 VKPGDKF

-1734 SIDID
+1734 SINID

-1764 TINVKYVLTSTDA
+1764 TINVKYVLTSTDT
-1777 PDKPTQDT
+1777 PTNPTQAT

-1803 YVIQKGEKLPGSDV
+1803 YVIQKGEKLPGSNV

-1878 HFNAIKLDPVKGY
+1878 HFNAINLDPVKGY

-1919 GNQTL
+1919 GNQVL

-1932 AKDANDGNS
+1932 AKSANDGYS
-1941 GYTDGGNSGA
+1941 GYTDSGNTGA

-1959 TSKTNKSNDDHLQ
+1959 TSETNKSNDDHLQ

-1998 KGGRTPGNAMSKL
+1998 KGGRNSDNSTSGI
-2011 GHTNKTGYG
+2011 GHSYKTGYG
-2020 VNTGTGTSY
+2020 VNTGTGAGY

-2035 GASEVAPSGYNGNGV
+2035 GASAVAPSGYINYGYSTQNGNGV
-2050 AQAAAIDNAAQNGYG
+2050 AQAAAIDSAAQNGYG

-2074 NETGI
+2074 SETGI

>member
-60 ENEGNVV
+60 ENEGDVV
-67 PAGAVQDQAKAN
+67 PAGAAQDQAKAN
-79 DQAGRAQADQTVTSQ
+79 DQATKTQAAQTVTSQ
-94 KADDAKLV
+94 KADNAKM
-102 AASQTK
+102 AEA
-108 NVSQAKQTQVQKNQ
+108 
-122 ASDASEQI
+122 
-130 NKVTNDVSAASDAQK
+130 
-145 AAPAQNAGQASAK
+145 AQNAGQASMNQAAK
-158 QNKAN
+158 ADQVVNKAN
-163 DLAKKAEDTQT
+163 DPVKKGENTQAFST
-174 LPIKQESTNTLD
+174 QQGSTNTLD
-186 LTQAGKTNFNV
+186 VAQAGKTNANV

-205 GIGVDDGHMPD
+205 GVGVDDGNMPD
-216 SGVSHVSGPDVP
+216 SGVRQISGSNTPI
-228 TKPVSWP
+228 THITWP
-235 SNLPQEADD
+235 SNIPTEADAS
-244 QYVAN
+244 YTRN
-249 IVFNYKYGDENT
+249 IVFNYKYGDNNT
-261 IDRKGDGQKSAKELG
+261 VNLKGEGQESAKELG
-276 YSVVAGK
+276 YSVITNK

-291 QNFKINV
+291 QSFKVNV
-298 GYHYKYDAGT
+298 GYHYKYDANT
-308 GSIYYS
+308 GSIHFS
-314 NFHVNQD
+314 NFHVDQD
-321 ADWNNLVNALG
+321 ADWNNLVNAVG
-332 KDNIQIYPAAGKTNP
+332 KDNIQIYPAAGKTDPLVNDQN
-347 MLQDQSVPVVA
+347 MLVA
-358 IIHNIYG
+358 AITNNVY
-365 PNQGVH
+365 NKND
-371 EVATSTTSFDRPYPT
+371 ELANVATVITQFDNAYPT
-386 AEQLSKTNIYQVV
+386 AYQPKPVAV
-399 PNMGDETTDMVGAIL
+399 YDVMANKINNMNGILL
-414 APGQSFSQVAQVV
+414 APSKEFNENVQVNKDTAV
-427 GSQANLYN
+427 NIYN
-435 EPRTTSVTY
+435 EPRTTSITY
-444 YLYERPYRTIYHF
+444 YVYARPYYTTYHF
-457 LDSAGHEVAEDGDD
+457 LDSTGKEVAEDGDD
-471 TPHYA
+471 APHYVA
-476 TNGNYTSTYNNS
+476 EGNYASTYNNS
-488 RLQKLDGMKNYVLND
+488 RLQALKGMKNYVLND

-511 NDAVTIT
+511 NDSVAIT

-530 TANNLAFSVASQ
+530 TANNLAFSVTAQ
-542 GGHEDAPDY
+542 GGHEDALTFD
-551 STDPEDEGG
+551 EDGS
-560 AYNNVYLT
+560 AYNNIYLT
-568 VTAKTSELKPD
+568 VTDKTSELRPD
-579 GRGGI
+579 GKGGI

-595 KSAIEKAMYE
+595 KNDIKKAMYE

-611 TANVPNSAPQ
+611 TANVPNSASQ
-621 DLSRHIT
+621 DLSRHTT
-628 LGRNVTYNYQT
+628 LERNVTYNYQT

-659 PKATGYVAAPNAID
+659 PKATGYVAAPNTID
-673 ATNITGNQVDSQG
+673 AINITGNQVDSQG

-700 TEAHYKVYSFV
+700 AEAHYKVYSFV

-719 IPNGRIVITGQ
+719 IPSGRIVITGQ

-759 IAMTMADPMDASQ
+759 ITMTMADPMDASQ

-816 FTSTVDVDQVTG
+816 FTSTVNVDQVTG
-828 TASPDNW
+828 TATPDNW
-835 QSQGTA
+835 QPQGTD
-841 TWGALGI
+841 TWGALGV

-883 TFAPIPAQS
+883 TFASIPAQS
-892 VITFADRVNDGTQA
+892 VITFTDRVNDGTQA

-916 NGNEGDSQDFDFG
+916 NGNKGDSQNFDFG
-929 WVPDGYVEDGAAPAK
+929 WVPDGYVEDGAAPTK
-944 IELGQNYTVYIKDG
+944 IELGQNYTVYIRDG
-958 IVTVT
+958 IVTVK

-975 GVNGSTFPSGVDK
+975 GVNGSTFPGGVDK
-988 DDLNK
+988 NDLNK

-1002 TPDGKTQTITQTV
+1002 TPDGKAQTITQTV

-1064 DIIDNGKDL
+1064 DITDNGKDL
-1073 GSKGLP
+1073 GNKGLP

-1094 TYNQNKPDTPAPKP
+1094 TYNQNKPDTPATKP
-1108 DTPVEGSRGIIFTD
+1108 DTPVEGSRDITFTD

-1142 VKGNDGKV
+1142 VKGKDGKV
-1150 PGLPDGYVPSK
+1150 HGLPDGYVPSK
-1161 DAPATVHIPKPGED
+1161 DAPTTVHIPKPGED
-1175 NSPVTVPVEHGKAV
+1175 NSPLTIPVEHGKAV
-1189 VDHNHPKS
+1189 VDHNHPKN
-1197 PSDVIPGTDIHYPAG
+1197 PSDIIPGTDVHYPAG
-1212 VSQDDLNGMQERII
+1212 VSQDDLTGTQERII
-1226 NVTKPD
+1226 NITKPD
-1232 GSKNSIDQKVPVYR
+1232 GSKRSVDQKVPVYR

-1252 VTGKVTYTDW
+1252 VTGDVTYTDW
-1262 APVKSGEGFAKVDLP
+1262 TPAKRGDKFESIAIPAVKDG
-1277 SIKDEYKTYEPAVT
+1277 YKTYEPAVT
-1291 ENGQNKVLP
+1291 VNGQDQVLA
-1300 NDAYPAA
+1300 DDTYPAA
-1307 AINPKG
+1307 SVNPKG
-1313 SSKPAI
+1313 DNKPAV
-1319 VDVHYVVTEDNT
+1319 VDVHYVVTKDDT
-1331 PDAVQGGRDVVFAD
+1331 PTAVEGGRDVIFTD
-1345 PTGKQIGKGTV
+1345 PTGKQIGKDTV
-1356 KGTEGTNAPVKG
+1356 KGTEGTYVPIKG
-1368 NDGKIPGLPDG
+1368 NDGNVPGLPNG

-1384 DAPTTVY
+1384 NAPTTVY

-1429 IHYPA
+1429 IHYP
-1434 GVSQDDLTG
+1434 
-1443 TQERI
+1443 
-1448 INITKPDGSRHSVD
+1448 
-1462 QKVPVYRDATV
+1462 
-1473 DEVTGEVTYTDWTP
+1473 
-1487 AKRGDKFDSIAIP
+1487 
-1500 AIKDGHK
+1500 
-1507 VYEPAVTV
+1507 
-1515 NGKNQVLPDDTYP
+1515 
-1528 AASVNPKGDN
+1528 
-1538 KPVVVDVQYVV
+1538 
-1549 TKDDTPTAVEVGRDV
+1549 
-1564 IFTDP
+1564 
-1569 TGKQIGKG
+1569 
-1577 TIKGTEGTD
+1577 
-1586 VPIKG
+1586 
-1591 DVGRVP
+1591 
-1597 GLPDG
+1597 
-1602 YVPSKN
+1602 
-1608 APTTVHIPKPGE
+1608 
-1620 DHSPVTIPV
+1620 
-1629 EHGKAVVDHN
+1629 
-1639 HPKNPSDVIP
+1639 
-1649 GTDIHYPKGVA
+1649 KGVA
-1660 RDDLN
+1660 KDDLN

-1694 TIDEVTGNVT
+1694 TVDEVTGNVT
-1704 YDDWAP
+1704 YDDWTP
-1710 VKPGDRF
+1710 VKPGDKF

-1734 SIDID
+1734 SINID

-1764 TINVKYVLTSTDA
+1764 TISIKYVLTSTDA
-1777 PDKPTQDT
+1777 PTNPTQDT

-1817 VSDTTLTAKDLN
+1817 VSDITLTAKDLN

-1878 HFNAIKLDPVKGY
+1878 HFNAIKLDPVEGY

-1919 GNQTL
+1919 GNQVL

-1932 AKDANDGNS
+1932 AKDTSDGDGGYTNS
-1941 GYTDGGNSGA
+1941 GNTGA

-1959 TSKTNKSNDDHLQ
+1959 TSKTNKSNDDDHLQ

-1992 AAHRVG
+1992 AARRVG
-1998 KGGRTPGNAMSKL
+1998 KGGRTPGNSTSGI
-2011 GHTNKTGYG
+2011 GHANKTGYG
-2020 VNTGTGTSY
+2020 VNTGTGASY

-2035 GASEVAPSGYNGNGV
+2035 GASEVAPSGYINYGYSTQDGNGV
-2050 AQAAAIDNAAQNGYG
+2050 AQAAAIDNTAQNGYG
-2065 QELPQTGSE
+2065 QELPQTSSE

-2079 IMAGIMSLAMATAAA
+2079 IMAGIMSLAMAAAAA

>member
-60 ENEGNVV
+60 ENEGDVV
-67 PAGAVQDQAKAN
+67 PAGAAQDQAKAN
-79 DQAGRAQADQTVTSQ
+79 DQAGKAQAAQTVTSQ
-94 KADDAKLV
+94 KADNAKM
-102 AASQTK
+102 AEAT
-108 NVSQAKQTQVQKNQ
+108 
-122 ASDASEQI
+122 
-130 NKVTNDVSAASDAQK
+130 
-145 AAPAQNAGQASAK
+145 QNAGQASMNQAAK
-158 QNKAN
+158 ADQVVNKAN
-163 DLAKKAEDTQT
+163 DPVKKGENTQAFST
-174 LPIKQESTNTLD
+174 QQGSTNTLD
-186 LTQAGKTNFNV
+186 VAQAGKTNANV

-205 GIGVDDGHMPD
+205 GVGVDDGNMPD
-216 SGVSHVSGPDVP
+216 SGVRQISGSNTPI
-228 TKPVSWP
+228 THITWP
-235 SNLPQEADD
+235 SNIPTEADAS
-244 QYVAN
+244 YTRN
-249 IVFNYKYGDENT
+249 IVFNYKYGDNNT
-261 IDRKGDGQKSAKELG
+261 VNLKGEGQESAKELG
-276 YSVVAGK
+276 YSVIANK

-291 QNFKINV
+291 QSFKVNV
-298 GYHYKYDAGT
+298 GYHYKYDANT
-308 GSIYYS
+308 GSIHFS
-314 NFHVNQD
+314 NFHVDQD
-321 ADWNNLVNALG
+321 ADWNNLVNAVG
-332 KDNIQIYPAAGKTNP
+332 KDNIQIYPAAGKTDPLVNDQN
-347 MLQDQSVPVVA
+347 MLVA
-358 IIHNIYG
+358 AITNNVY
-365 PNQGVH
+365 NKND
-371 EVATSTTSFDRPYPT
+371 ELANVATVITKFDNAYPT
-386 AEQLSKTNIYQVV
+386 AYQPKPVAV
-399 PNMGDETTDMVGAIL
+399 YDVMANKINNMNGILL
-414 APGQSFSQVAQVV
+414 APSKEFNENVQVNKDTAV
-427 GSQANLYN
+427 NIYN
-435 EPRTTSVTY
+435 EPRTTSITY
-444 YLYERPYRTIYHF
+444 YVYARPYYTTYHF
-457 LDSAGHEVAEDGDD
+457 LDSTGKEVAEDGDD
-471 TPHYA
+471 APHYVA
-476 TNGNYTSTYNNS
+476 EGNYASTYNNS
-488 RLQKLDGMKNYVLND
+488 RLQALKGMKNYVLND

-511 NDAVTIT
+511 NDSVAIT

-530 TANNLAFSVASQ
+530 TANNLAFSVAAQ
-542 GGHEDAPDY
+542 GGHEDALVFD
-551 STDPEDEGG
+551 EDGS
-560 AYNNVYLT
+560 AYNNIYLT
-568 VTAKTSELKPD
+568 VTDKTSELKPD

-611 TANVPNSAPQ
+611 TANVPNSTPQ
-621 DLSRHIT
+621 DLSRHTT
-628 LGRNVTYNYQT
+628 LERNVTYDYQT

-649 VSGQLPAVTV
+649 VSGQLPAVVV
-659 PKATGYVAAPNAID
+659 PKATGYVAAPNTID
-673 ATNITGNQVDSQG
+673 ATNITGNQIDSQG

-711 DDQNGDQE
+711 DDQNADQE

-730 VGKAINPAD
+730 VGKAINPTD

-748 SLANGN
+748 NLANGN

-759 IAMTMADPMDASQ
+759 ITMTMADPMDASQ

-805 NKQLLKEQTVT
+805 NKQVLKKQTVT
-816 FTSTVDVDQVTG
+816 FTSTVNVDQVTG

-835 QSQGTA
+835 QPQGTD
-841 TWGALGI
+841 TWAALEI
-848 GGTANYKTLIDGKEG
+848 GGLTNYKTLIDGKEG
-863 NSIPA
+863 NSISA
-868 VTLDPKTAKDVEVDV
+868 VKLDPKTAKDVEVDV

-892 VITFADRVNDGTQA
+892 VITFTDRVNDGTQA

-916 NGNEGDSQDFDFG
+916 NGNKGDSQNFEFD
-929 WVPDGYVEDGAAPAK
+929 WVPDGYVEDGAAPTE
-944 IELGQNYTVYIKDG
+944 IELGQNYTVYIRDG
-958 IVTVT
+958 IVTVK

-975 GVNGSTFPSGVDK
+975 GVNGSTFPSGVDT

-1002 TPDGKTQTITQTV
+1002 TPDGRAQTITQTV

-1064 DIIDNGKDL
+1064 NITDNGRDL

-1086 TKSHNINV
+1086 TKPHNINV
-1094 TYNQNKPDTPAPKP
+1094 TYNQNKPDTPATKP

-1142 VKGNDGKV
+1142 VKDKDGKV

-1161 DAPATVHIPKPGED
+1161 DAPTTVHIPKPGED
-1175 NSPVTVPVEHGKAV
+1175 NSP
-1189 VDHNHPKS
+1189 
-1197 PSDVIPGTDIHYPAG
+1197 
-1212 VSQDDLNGMQERII
+1212 L
-1226 NVTKPD
+1226 
-1232 GSKNSIDQKVPVYR
+1232 
-1246 DATVDE
+1246 
-1252 VTGKVTYTDW
+1252 
-1262 APVKSGEGFAKVDLP
+1262 
-1277 SIKDEYKTYEPAVT
+1277 
-1291 ENGQNKVLP
+1291 
-1300 NDAYPAA
+1300 
-1307 AINPKG
+1307 
-1313 SSKPAI
+1313 
-1319 VDVHYVVTEDNT
+1319 
-1331 PDAVQGGRDVVFAD
+1331 
-1345 PTGKQIGKGTV
+1345 
-1356 KGTEGTNAPVKG
+1356 
-1368 NDGKIPGLPDG
+1368 
-1379 YVPSK
+1379 
-1384 DAPTTVY
+1384 
-1391 IPKPGEDHSPV
+1391 

-1423 VIPGTD
+1423 LIPGTD

-1434 GVSQDDLTG
+1434 GVSQDELTG

-1448 INITKPDGSRHSVD
+1448 INITKPDGSKRSVD

-1473 DEVTGEVTYTDWTP
+1473 DEVTGDVTYTDWTP

-1515 NGKNQVLPDDTYP
+1515 DGKNQVLPDDTYP

-1538 KPVVVDVQYVV
+1538 KPVVIDVHYVV
-1549 TKDDTPTAVEVGRDV
+1549 TKDDTPTAVEGGRDV

-1577 TIKGTEGTD
+1577 TVKGTEGTY
-1586 VPIKG
+1586 VPVKG
-1591 DVGRVP
+1591 NDGNVP
-1597 GLPDG
+1597 GLPNG

-1608 APTTVHIPKPGE
+1608 APTTVYIPKPGE
-1620 DHSPVTIPV
+1620 DHSPVTISV

-1660 RDDLN
+1660 KDDLN

-1694 TIDEVTGNVT
+1694 TVDEVTGNVT
-1704 YDDWAP
+1704 YDDWTP
-1710 VKPGDRF
+1710 VKPGDKF

-1734 SIDID
+1734 SINID
-1739 GKEAIL
+1739 DKEAIL

-1752 TNVDPKGDNKPQ
+1752 TNVDPKGDNKPE
-1764 TINVKYVLTSTDA
+1764 TINVKYVLTSTDT
-1777 PDKPTQDT
+1777 PTNPTQAT

-1797 DKNGDP
+1797 DENGDP
-1803 YVIQKGEKLPGSDV
+1803 YVIQKGEKLPGSDA

-1878 HFNAIKLDPVKGY
+1878 HFNAINLDPVKGY

-1914 NDANG
+1914 NYANG
-1919 GNQTL
+1919 GNQVL

-1932 AKDANDGNS
+1932 AKSANDGYS
-1941 GYTDGGNSGA
+1941 GYTDSGNTGA

-1972 EEIDA
+1972 DEIDA
-1977 LKRQVNKLSNEVDKL
+1977 LKRQVNRLSNKVDKL

-1998 KGGRTPGNAMSKL
+1998 KGGRNSDNSTSGI
-2011 GHTNKTGYG
+2011 GHSYKTGYG
-2020 VNTGTGTSY
+2020 VNTGTGAGY

-2035 GASEVAPSGYNGNGV
+2035 GASEVAPSGYINYGYSTQDGNGV
-2050 AQAAAIDNAAQNGYG
+2050 AQAAAIDNTAQNGYG

-2074 NETGI
+2074 SETGI
-2079 IMAGIMSLAMATAAA
+2079 IMAGIMSLAMAAAAA

>member
-42 VHADSKDTG
+42 VHADSTDSGSATG
-51 SSAGASAVI
+51 TNAVI
-60 ENEGNVV
+60 ENESNTV
-67 PAGAVQDQAKAN
+67 PAGAAQDQAQAKSN
-79 DQAGRAQADQTVTSQ
+79 DQATKTQVAQTVTSQ
-94 KADDAKLV
+94 KADDAKMTE
-102 AASQTK
+102 A
-108 NVSQAKQTQVQKNQ
+108 
-122 ASDASEQI
+122 
-130 NKVTNDVSAASDAQK
+130 
-145 AAPAQNAGQASAK
+145 AQNAGQASMNQAAK
-158 QNKAN
+158 ADQVVNKAN
-163 DLAKKAEDTQT
+163 DSVEKGENTQAFST
-174 LPIKQESTNTLD
+174 QQGSTNTLD
-186 LTQAGKTNFNV
+186 VAQAGKTNANV
-197 TNKEVKAG
+197 TNKEVKASG
-205 GIGVDDGHMPD
+205 VGVDDGNMPD
-216 SGVSHVSGPDVP
+216 SGVRQISGSNTPI
-228 TKPVSWP
+228 THITWP
-235 SNLPQEADD
+235 SNIPTEADAS
-244 QYVAN
+244 YTRN
-249 IVFNYKYGDENT
+249 IVFNYKYGDNNT
-261 IDRKGDGQKSAKELG
+261 VNLKGEGQESAKELG
-276 YSVVAGK
+276 YSVIANK

-291 QNFKINV
+291 QSFKVNV
-298 GYHYKYDAGT
+298 GYHYKYDANT
-308 GSIYYS
+308 GSIHFS
-314 NFHVNQD
+314 NFHVDQD
-321 ADWNNLVNALG
+321 ADWNNLVNAVG
-332 KDNIQIYPAAGKTNP
+332 KDNIQIYPAAGKTDPLVNDQN
-347 MLQDQSVPVVA
+347 MLVA
-358 IIHNIYG
+358 AITNNVY
-365 PNQGVH
+365 NKND
-371 EVATSTTSFDRPYPT
+371 ELANVATVITQFDNAYPT
-386 AEQLSKTNIYQVV
+386 AYQPKPVAV
-399 PNMGDETTDMVGAIL
+399 YDVMADKVNNLNGILL
-414 APGQSFSQVAQVV
+414 APSKEFNENVQVNKDTAV
-427 GSQANLYN
+427 NIYN
-435 EPRTTSVTY
+435 EPRTTSITY
-444 YLYERPYRTIYHF
+444 YVYARPYYTTYHF
-457 LDSAGHEVAEDGDD
+457 LDSTGKEVAEDGDNA
-471 TPHYA
+471 PHYVA
-476 TNGNYTSTYNNS
+476 EGNYASTYNNS
-488 RLQKLDGMKNYVLND
+488 RLQTLKGMKNYVLND

-511 NDAVTIT
+511 NDSVAIT
-518 STWDPSINKFKN
+518 STWDSSINKFKN
-530 TANNLAFSVASQ
+530 TANNLAFNVAAQ
-542 GGHEDAPDY
+542 GGHEDALTFD
-551 STDPEDEGG
+551 EDGS
-560 AYNNVYLT
+560 AYNNIYLT
-568 VTAKTSELKPD
+568 VTDKTSELRPD
-579 GRGGI
+579 GKGGI

-590 ITDDK
+590 ITEDK

-621 DLSRHIT
+621 DLSRHTT
-628 LGRNVTYNYQT
+628 LERNVTYNYQT

-649 VSGQLPAVTV
+649 VSGQLPAVVV
-659 PKATGYVAAPNAID
+659 PKATGYVAAPNTID

-700 TEAHYKVYSFV
+700 AEAHYKVYSFV

-719 IPNGRIVITGQ
+719 IPSGRIVITGQ

-759 IAMTMADPMDASQ
+759 ITMTMADPMDASQ

-795 TIYETAPGSA
+795 SIYETAPGSA

-816 FTSTVDVDQVTG
+816 FTSTVNVDQVTG

-835 QSQGTA
+835 QPQGTA
-841 TWGALGI
+841 TWAALGI
-848 GGTANYKTLIDGKEG
+848 GGVANHKTLIDGKEG

-883 TFAPIPAQS
+883 TFAPIPVQS
-892 VITFADRVNDGTQA
+892 VITFTDRVNDGTQA

-916 NGNEGDSQDFDFG
+916 NGNKGNSQNFDFG
-929 WVPDGYVEDGAAPAK
+929 WVPDGYVEDGAAPTK

-958 IVTVT
+958 IVTVKY
-963 HTDPQKKGSRVP
+963 TDPQKKGSRVP

-1029 VTYTDWEPN
+1029 VSYTDWEPN

-1064 DIIDNGKDL
+1064 DITDNGKDL

-1086 TKSHNINV
+1086 TKPHDINV
-1094 TYNQNKPDTPAPKP
+1094 TYKQNKPDTPN
-1108 DTPVEGSRGIIFTD
+1108 TPVEGSRGIIFTD

-1161 DAPATVHIPKPGED
+1161 DAPTTVHIPKPGED
-1175 NSPVTVPVEHGKAV
+1175 NSP
-1189 VDHNHPKS
+1189 
-1197 PSDVIPGTDIHYPAG
+1197 
-1212 VSQDDLNGMQERII
+1212 L
-1226 NVTKPD
+1226 
-1232 GSKNSIDQKVPVYR
+1232 
-1246 DATVDE
+1246 
-1252 VTGKVTYTDW
+1252 
-1262 APVKSGEGFAKVDLP
+1262 
-1277 SIKDEYKTYEPAVT
+1277 
-1291 ENGQNKVLP
+1291 
-1300 NDAYPAA
+1300 
-1307 AINPKG
+1307 
-1313 SSKPAI
+1313 
-1319 VDVHYVVTEDNT
+1319 
-1331 PDAVQGGRDVVFAD
+1331 
-1345 PTGKQIGKGTV
+1345 
-1356 KGTEGTNAPVKG
+1356 
-1368 NDGKIPGLPDG
+1368 
-1379 YVPSK
+1379 
-1384 DAPTTVY
+1384 
-1391 IPKPGEDHSPV
+1391 

-1443 TQERI
+1443 AQERI

-1515 NGKNQVLPDDTYP
+1515 DGKNQVLPDDTYP

-1549 TKDDTPTAVEVGRDV
+1549 TKDDTPTAVEGGRDV

-1569 TGKQIGKG
+1569 TGKQIGKD
-1577 TIKGTEGTD
+1577 TVKGTEGTY
-1586 VPIKG
+1586 VPVKG
-1591 DVGRVP
+1591 NDGNVP
-1597 GLPDG
+1597 GLPNG

-1608 APTTVHIPKPGE
+1608 APTTVYIPKPGE
-1620 DHSPVTIPV
+1620 DNSPVTIPV
-1629 EHGKAVVDHN
+1629 EHGKAVVHHN
-1639 HPKNPSDVIP
+1639 QPKNPSDVIP

-1660 RDDLN
+1660 KDDLN

-1694 TIDEVTGNVT
+1694 TVDEVTGNVT
-1704 YDDWAP
+1704 YDDWTP
-1710 VKPGDRF
+1710 VKPGDKF

-1764 TINVKYVLTSTDA
+1764 TISIKYVLTSTDA

-1878 HFNAIKLDPVKGY
+1878 HFNAINLDPVKGY

-1932 AKDANDGNS
+1932 AKDTSDGNN
-1941 GYTDGGNSGA
+1941 GYTGGGDTGA
-1951 PSVPVNTD
+1951 PSVPVDTD
-1959 TSKTNKSNDDHLQ
+1959 TNKTNESNDDHLQ
-1972 EEIDA
+1972 DEIDA

-1992 AAHRVG
+1992 AARRVG
-1998 KGGRTPGNAMSKL
+1998 KGGRTPGNSTSGI

-2020 VNTGTGTSY
+2020 VNTGTGTGY
-2029 AYNMNG
+2029 AYNTDG
-2035 GASEVAPSGYNGNGV
+2035 SAGEVAPSGYINYGYSTQDGNGV
-2050 AQAAAIDNAAQNGYG
+2050 AQAAAIDNTAQNGYG

-2074 NETGI
+2074 SETGI

>member
-31 TSLLMANLGNV
+31 TSLLMANLGDV

-51 SSAGASAVI
+51 SSAGASAVV
-60 ENEGNVV
+60 ENEGDVV
-67 PAGAVQDQAKAN
+67 PAGAAQDQAKAN
-79 DQAGRAQADQTVTSQ
+79 DQAGKAQAAQTVTSQ

-108 NVSQAKQTQVQKNQ
+108 NASQAKQTQVQDAQ
-122 ASDASEQI
+122 ASSTSEQI
-130 NKVTNDVSAASDAQK
+130 NKVTNDVSAVSDAQK
-145 AAPAQNAGQASAK
+145 AAPAQNADQASVN
-158 QNKAN
+158 QNEAN

-174 LPIKQESTNTLD
+174 LPIKQASTNTLD

-261 IDRKGDGQKSAKELG
+261 INMKGDGQKSAKELG

-298 GYHYKYDAGT
+298 GYHYKYDANT

-347 MLQDQSVPVVA
+347 MLQDQSVPVVG
-358 IIHNIYG
+358 IVHNIYG
-365 PNQGVH
+365 PNQGVQ
-371 EVATSTTSFDRPYPT
+371 EVATSITSFDRPYPT
-386 AEQLSKTNIYQVV
+386 AEQLSKTSIYQVV
-399 PNMGDETTDMVGAIL
+399 PNMGDKTTDMEGAIL
-414 APGQSFSQVAQVV
+414 APGQTFSQVAQVV

-471 TPHYA
+471 TPHYTA
-476 TNGNYTSTYNNS
+476 NGNYTSAYDNS

-511 NDAVTIT
+511 NDSVTIT

-530 TANNLAFSVASQ
+530 TANNLAFSVATQ

-579 GRGGI
+579 GKGGI

-590 ITDDK
+590 ISEDK
-595 KSAIEKAMYE
+595 QNDIKKAMYE

-621 DLSRHIT
+621 DLSRHVT

-649 VSGQLPAVTV
+649 VSGQLPAVVV

-711 DDQNGDQE
+711 DDQNSDQE

-759 IAMTMADPMDASQ
+759 ITMTMADPMDASQ

-816 FTSTVDVDQVTG
+816 FTSTVNVDQVTG

-835 QSQGTA
+835 QPQGTD
-841 TWGALGI
+841 TWGALGV

-868 VTLDPKTAKDVEVDV
+868 VKLDPKTAKDVEVDV

-892 VITFADRVNDGTQA
+892 VITFTDRVNDGTQA

-916 NGNEGDSQDFDFG
+916 NGNKGDSQNFDFG
-929 WVPDGYVEDGAAPAK
+929 WVPDGYVEDGAAPTK

-958 IVTVT
+958 IVTVK
-963 HTDPQKKGSRVP
+963 HTDPQKKDSRVP

-1051 GKDDIPSVSGYTP
+1051 GKDDIPSVPGYTP
-1064 DIIDNGKDL
+1064 DITDNGKDL
-1073 GSKGLP
+1073 GNKGLP

-1094 TYNQNKPDTPAPKP
+1094 TYNQNKPDTP
-1108 DTPVEGSRGIIFTD
+1108 DTPVEGGRGIIFTD

-1142 VKGNDGKV
+1142 VKGQDGKV

-1161 DAPATVHIPKPGED
+1161 DAPITVHIPKPGED
-1175 NSPVTVPVEHGKAV
+1175 HSPVTIPVEHSKAI
-1189 VDHNHPKS
+1189 VDHNHPKN
-1197 PSDVIPGTDIHYPAG
+1197 PSDVIPGTDIHYPSG
-1212 VSQDDLNGMQERII
+1212 VSQDDLTGTQERII
-1226 NVTKPD
+1226 NITKPD
-1232 GSKNSIDQKVPVYR
+1232 GSKRSVDQKVPVYR
-1246 DATVDE
+1246 DATIDE
-1252 VTGKVTYTDW
+1252 VTGEVTYTDW
-1262 APVKSGEGFAKVDLP
+1262 TPAKRGDKFDSIAIPAVKDG
-1277 SIKDEYKTYEPAVT
+1277 YKTYEPAVT
-1291 ENGQNKVLP
+1291 VNGKDQLLP
-1300 NDAYPAA
+1300 DDTYPAA
-1307 AINPKG
+1307 SVDPKG
-1313 SSKPAI
+1313 DNKPVV
-1319 VDVHYVVTEDNT
+1319 VDVHYVVTKDDT
-1331 PDAVQGGRDVVFAD
+1331 PTAVEGGRDVVFTD

-1356 KGTEGTNAPVKG
+1356 KGTEGTYVPVKG
-1368 NDGKIPGLPDG
+1368 NDGNVPGLPTG

-1384 DAPTTVY
+1384 NAPTTVY

-1412 VDHNH
+1412 VHHN
-1417 PKNPSD
+1417 
-1423 VIPGTD
+1423 
-1429 IHYPA
+1429 
-1434 GVSQDDLTG
+1434 Q
-1443 TQERI
+1443 
-1448 INITKPDGSRHSVD
+1448 
-1462 QKVPVYRDATV
+1462 
-1473 DEVTGEVTYTDWTP
+1473 
-1487 AKRGDKFDSIAIP
+1487 
-1500 AIKDGHK
+1500 
-1507 VYEPAVTV
+1507 
-1515 NGKNQVLPDDTYP
+1515 
-1528 AASVNPKGDN
+1528 
-1538 KPVVVDVQYVV
+1538 
-1549 TKDDTPTAVEVGRDV
+1549 
-1564 IFTDP
+1564 
-1569 TGKQIGKG
+1569 
-1577 TIKGTEGTD
+1577 
-1586 VPIKG
+1586 
-1591 DVGRVP
+1591 
-1597 GLPDG
+1597 
-1602 YVPSKN
+1602 
-1608 APTTVHIPKPGE
+1608 
-1620 DHSPVTIPV
+1620 
-1629 EHGKAVVDHN
+1629 
-1639 HPKNPSDVIP
+1639 PKNPSDVIP
-1649 GTDIHYPKGVA
+1649 GTDIHYPKGVSQ
-1660 RDDLN
+1660 DDLN

-1670 IINITKPDGTTQTVD
+1670 IISITKPDGTTQTID

-1694 TIDEVTGNVT
+1694 TIDEVTGDVT
-1704 YDDWAP
+1704 YDDWTP
-1710 VKPGDRF
+1710 VKPGDKF

-1752 TNVDPKGDNKPQ
+1752 TNVDPKGNNKPE
-1764 TINVKYVLTSTDA
+1764 TINIKYVLTSTDA
-1777 PDKPTQDT
+1777 PDNPTQAT
-1785 ITVSHDYRDGQK
+1785 IIVSHDYRDGQK

-1829 KVITRTVTVALPDG
+1829 KVITRTVTVTLPDG

-1856 DALFDSK
+1856 DALFDGK

-1878 HFNAIKLDPVKGY
+1878 HFNAINLDPVKGY

-1919 GNQTL
+1919 GNQVL

-1932 AKDANDGNS
+1932 AKDTSNGNGGYAN
-1941 GYTDGGNSGA
+1941 GGNTGA
-1951 PSVPVNTD
+1951 PSVLVNTD
-1959 TSKTNKSNDDHLQ
+1959 TNKTNKNNDNHLQ
-1972 EEIDA
+1972 DEIDA
-1977 LKRQVNKLSNEVDKL
+1977 LKRQVDKLSNKVDKL

-1998 KGGRTPGNAMSKL
+1998 KGGRNSGNSTSGI
-2011 GHTNKTGYG
+2011 GHANKTSYG
-2020 VNTGTGTSY
+2020 VNTGTGASY

-2035 GASEVAPSGYNGNGV
+2035 GASEVAPSGYINYGYNGQNGNGV

-2074 NETGI
+2074 SETGI
-2079 IMAGIMSLAMATAAA
+2079 IMAGIMSLAMAAAAA

>member
-51 SSAGASAVI
+51 SSAGASAVV
-60 ENEGNVV
+60 ENEGDVV
-67 PAGAVQDQAKAN
+67 PAGAAQDQATKTQVA
-79 DQAGRAQADQTVTSQ
+79 QTVTSQ
-94 KADDAKLV
+94 KADDAKMTE
-102 AASQTK
+102 AT
-108 NVSQAKQTQVQKNQ
+108 
-122 ASDASEQI
+122 
-130 NKVTNDVSAASDAQK
+130 
-145 AAPAQNAGQASAK
+145 QNAGQASMNQAAK
-158 QNKAN
+158 VDQVVNKAN
-163 DLAKKAEDTQT
+163 DPVKKGENTQAFST
-174 LPIKQESTNTLD
+174 HQESTNTLD
-186 LTQAGKTNFNV
+186 VVQAGKANANV

-205 GIGVDDGHMPD
+205 GVGVDDGNMPD
-216 SGVSHVSGPDVP
+216 SGVRQISGSNTPI
-228 TKPVSWP
+228 THITWP
-235 SNLPQEADD
+235 SNIPTEADAS
-244 QYVAN
+244 YTRN
-249 IVFNYKYGDENT
+249 IVFNYKYGDNNT
-261 IDRKGDGQKSAKELG
+261 VNLKGADQESAKELG
-276 YSVVAGK
+276 YSVIANK
-283 AGQDYRPS
+283 AGQDYRSS
-291 QNFKINV
+291 QSFKVNV
-298 GYHYKYDAGT
+298 GYHYKYDANT
-308 GSIYYS
+308 GSIHFS
-314 NFHVNQD
+314 NFHVDQD
-321 ADWNNLVNALG
+321 ADWNNLVNAVG
-332 KDNIQIYPAAGKTNP
+332 KDNIQIYPAAGKTDPLVNDQN
-347 MLQDQSVPVVA
+347 MLVA
-358 IIHNIYG
+358 AITNNVY
-365 PNQGVH
+365 NKND
-371 EVATSTTSFDRPYPT
+371 ELANVATVITQFDNAYPT
-386 AEQLSKTNIYQVV
+386 AYQPKPVAV
-399 PNMGDETTDMVGAIL
+399 YDVMANKINNMNGILL
-414 APGQSFSQVAQVV
+414 APSKEFNENVQVNKDTAV
-427 GSQANLYN
+427 NIYN
-435 EPRTTSVTY
+435 EPRTTSITY
-444 YLYERPYRTIYHF
+444 YVYARPYYTTYHF
-457 LDSAGHEVAEDGDD
+457 LDSTGKEVAEDGDD
-471 TPHYA
+471 APHYVEE
-476 TNGNYTSTYNNS
+476 GNYASTYNNS
-488 RLQKLDGMKNYVLND
+488 RLQALKGMKNYVLND

-511 NDAVTIT
+511 NDSVAIT
-518 STWDPSINKFKN
+518 STWDPSISKFKN
-530 TANNLAFSVASQ
+530 TANNLAFSVAAQ
-542 GGHEDAPDY
+542 GGHEDALTFDDDG
-551 STDPEDEGG
+551 S
-560 AYNNVYLT
+560 AYNNIYLT
-568 VTAKTSELKPD
+568 VTDKTSELRPD
-579 GRGGI
+579 GKGGI

-595 KSAIEKAMYE
+595 KNDIKKAMYE

-611 TANVPNSAPQ
+611 TANVPNSASQ
-621 DLSRHIT
+621 DLSRHTT
-628 LGRNVTYNYQT
+628 LERNVTYDYQT

-649 VSGQLPAVTV
+649 VSGQLPAVVV
-659 PKATGYVAAPNAID
+659 PKATGYVAAPNTID

-700 TEAHYKVYSFV
+700 AEAHYKVYSFI

-719 IPNGRIVITGQ
+719 IPSGRIVITGQ

-754 AIPTS
+754 VIPTS
-759 IAMTMADPMDASQ
+759 ITMTMADPMDASQ

-816 FTSTVDVDQVTG
+816 FTSTVNVDQVTG

-835 QSQGTA
+835 QPQGTD
-841 TWGALGI
+841 TWGALGV
-848 GGTANYKTLIDGKEG
+848 GGVANYKTLIDGKEG

-892 VITFADRVNDGTQA
+892 VITFTDRVNDGTQA

-916 NGNEGDSQDFDFG
+916 NGNKGDSQNFDFG
-929 WVPDGYVEDGAAPAK
+929 WVPDGYIEDGAAPTK

-958 IVTVT
+958 IVTVK

-1002 TPDGKTQTITQTV
+1002 TPDGKAQTITQTV

-1064 DIIDNGKDL
+1064 DITDNGKDL

-1086 TKSHNINV
+1086 TKPHDINV
-1094 TYNQNKPDTPAPKP
+1094 TYEQNKPDTPATKP

-1142 VKGNDGKV
+1142 VKGKDGKV

-1161 DAPATVHIPKPGED
+1161 DAPTTVHIPKPGED
-1175 NSPVTVPVEHGKAV
+1175 NSP
-1189 VDHNHPKS
+1189 
-1197 PSDVIPGTDIHYPAG
+1197 
-1212 VSQDDLNGMQERII
+1212 L
-1226 NVTKPD
+1226 
-1232 GSKNSIDQKVPVYR
+1232 
-1246 DATVDE
+1246 
-1252 VTGKVTYTDW
+1252 
-1262 APVKSGEGFAKVDLP
+1262 
-1277 SIKDEYKTYEPAVT
+1277 
-1291 ENGQNKVLP
+1291 
-1300 NDAYPAA
+1300 
-1307 AINPKG
+1307 
-1313 SSKPAI
+1313 
-1319 VDVHYVVTEDNT
+1319 
-1331 PDAVQGGRDVVFAD
+1331 
-1345 PTGKQIGKGTV
+1345 
-1356 KGTEGTNAPVKG
+1356 
-1368 NDGKIPGLPDG
+1368 
-1379 YVPSK
+1379 
-1384 DAPTTVY
+1384 
-1391 IPKPGEDHSPV
+1391 

-1448 INITKPDGSRHSVD
+1448 INITKPDGSKRSVD
-1462 QKVPVYRDATV
+1462 QKIPVYRDATV
-1473 DEVTGEVTYTDWTP
+1473 DEVTGDVTYTDWTP

-1515 NGKNQVLPDDTYP
+1515 NGQDQVLADDTYP

-1538 KPVVVDVQYVV
+1538 KPTAIDVHYVV
-1549 TKDDTPTAVEVGRDV
+1549 TKDDTPTAVEGGRDV
-1564 IFTDP
+1564 VFTDP

-1577 TIKGTEGTD
+1577 TVKGTEGTY
-1586 VPIKG
+1586 VPVKG
-1591 DVGRVP
+1591 NDGNVP
-1597 GLPDG
+1597 GLPNG

-1608 APTTVHIPKPGE
+1608 APTTVYIPKPGE

-1629 EHGKAVVDHN
+1629 EHGKAVVHHN
-1639 HPKNPSDVIP
+1639 QPKNPSDVIP

-1660 RDDLN
+1660 KDDLN

-1694 TIDEVTGNVT
+1694 TVDEVTGNVT
-1704 YDDWAP
+1704 YDDWTP
-1710 VKPGDRF
+1710 VKPGDKF

-1734 SIDID
+1734 SINID

-1764 TINVKYVLTSTDA
+1764 TISIKYVLTSTDT
-1777 PDKPTQDT
+1777 PTNPTQAI
-1785 ITVSHDYRDGQK
+1785 ITVSHDHRDGQK
-1797 DKNGDP
+1797 DKDGDP

-1932 AKDANDGNS
+1932 AKDTSDGNS
-1941 GYTDGGNSGA
+1941 GYTNSGNTGA
-1951 PSVPVNTD
+1951 PSVPVNID
-1959 TSKTNKSNDDHLQ
+1959 TNKTNKNNDDHLQ
-1972 EEIDA
+1972 DEIDA
-1977 LKRQVNKLSNEVDKL
+1977 LKRQVNRLSNKVDKL

-1998 KGGRTPGNAMSKL
+1998 KGGRNSGNSTSGI

-2020 VNTGTGTSY
+2020 VNTGTGAGY

-2035 GASEVAPSGYNGNGV
+2035 GASEVAPSGYINYDYSSQNGNGV
-2050 AQAAAIDNAAQNGYG
+2050 AQAAAIDNTAQNGYG

-2074 NETGI
+2074 SETGI
-2079 IMAGIMSLAMATAAA
+2079 IMAGIMSLAMAAAAA